1 MPRGRRKTM
10 DYPGQIAE
18 LESSISALRAEL
30 KKEEAALKE
39 LREQQER
46 EEMSRL
52 YAAIRARSLN
62 VDEVLSLLDHQ
73 KTEEDF
79 SAPVPCQALT

>member
-1 MPRGRRKTM
+1 MPRGRKKIM
-10 DYPGQIAE
+10 DYPEQIAE
-18 LESSISALRAEL
+18 LEGSISALRAEL

-39 LREQQER
+39 LLEQQEK

-62 VDEVLSLLDHQ
+62 VDDVLSLLDHQ
-73 KTEEDF
+73 KTEVDF